1 MMFILAAL
9 LAAQAIS
16 PMPGAYELITPKVA
30 AARIVRCGVGPVTVR
45 SDEAIDE
52 DVLVVVAKRAIT
64 DEQIAC
70 IARAASF
77 YDVDLPRDAQPRLD
91 AITRAKSAALVKVE
105 GRRWLTT
112 HHLLGKLP
120 QYEAGVTDDD
130 SFARSVEELCGASG
144 PLHSQFGVHTLNPAW
159 ANQQKG
165 PPEED
170 GPFACVINA
179 ALASGFE
186 FAVIGNEQAKP

>member
-1 MMFILAAL
+1 MLTLAAL
-9 LAAQAIS
+9 LVAQATS
-16 PMPGAYELITPKVA
+16 PMLGAYDQITPKVA

-45 SDEAIDE
+45 SNEAIEE
-52 DVLVVVAKRAIT
+52 DVLVVVAKGTIT

-70 IARAASF
+70 IATAASF
-77 YDVDLPRDAQPRLD
+77 YDVELPRDAQARLD
-91 AITRAKSAALVKVE
+91 AITKAKSAELVKAE

-112 HHLLGKLP
+112 HHLLEKLP

-130 SFARSVEELCGASG
+130 SFARSVEEICGARG
-144 PLHSQFGVHTLNPAW
+144 ALHSQFGVHALNPAW
-159 ANQQKG
+159 ANQQQG

-186 FAVIGNEQAKP
+186 FAFIGNEQAKP

>member
-1 MMFILAAL
+1 MMFILAVL
-9 LAAQAIS
+9 FAAQATS
-16 PMPGAYELITPKVA
+16 PMLGGYDQITPKVA

-45 SDEAIDE
+45 SDEAIEE
-52 DVLVVVAKRAIT
+52 DVLVVVAKSTIT

-70 IARAASF
+70 IAKAASF
-77 YDVDLPRDAQPRLD
+77 YDVELPRDAQPRLD
-91 AITRAKSAALVKVE
+91 AITRAKSAALVKAE

-120 QYEAGVTDDD
+120 QYEAGVTDDE

-144 PLHSQFGVHTLNPAW
+144 ALHSQFGVHALNPAW
-159 ANQQKG
+159 ANQQQGMPK
-165 PPEED
+165 ED

-186 FAVIGNEQAKP
+186 FAFIGNERAKP